1 MLAQIFEHSGVS
13 VLIGLVALYFAYRVM
28 VQKDLK
34 GVLGKNKP
42 EPEDKEG
49 FSRDT
54 GRLLLFFAAGSFL
67 MAVLELFN
75 PTVALV
81 EMAVWTVVFFALWK
95 KLNDKYF

>member
-13 VLIGLVALYFAYRVM
+13 VLIGLVALCFAYRVM
-28 VQKDLK
+28 IQKDLK

-81 EMAVWTVVFFALWK
+81 QMAVWTVVFFALWK
-95 KLNDKYF
+95 KINDKYF

>member
-42 EPEDKEG
+42 ERVIPDG
-49 FSRDT
+49 
-54 GRLLLFFAAGSFL
+54 GPG
-67 MAVLELFN
+67 
-75 PTVALV
+75 AL
-81 EMAVWTVVFFALWK
+81 
-95 KLNDKYF
+95 